1 MTHSKIKTLRK
12 PAILLSVI
20 AALTLL
26 AVGVTAAYVAFK
38 TELLSNEFEP
48 AEVACQVE
56 EQFVDGIK
64 SDVKVRNVG
73 NATAYIRVALVVNFV
88 NDNNGTILPKA
99 PVEGQDYSM
108 ELSATNW
115 IKGADGYYYYTK
127 PVSIDA
133 VTTTLIS
140 EVRSL
145 NSTNGTSVSFK
156 ILASAVQSD
165 PTKAVDQAWGIKV
178 VNGLLAP

>member
-12 PAILLSVI
+12 PAILLIVI
-20 AALTLL
+20 AALTLI
-26 AVGVTAAYVAFK
+26 AVGVTVAYIAFK
-38 TELLSNEFEP
+38 TELLTNEFEP
-48 AEVACQVE
+48 AAVACRVE
-56 EQFVDGIK
+56 GKFEDGVK
-64 SDVKVRNVG
+64 SEVKIRNVG

-88 NDNNGTILPKA
+88 NDKNGTILPQT
-99 PVEGQDYSM
+99 PVEGQDYTI
-108 ELSATNW
+108 ELDTTNW
-115 IKGADGYYYYTK
+115 LKGADGYYYYTK
-127 PVSIDA
+127 PVSIEA

-145 NSTNGTSVSFK
+145 DSPEGTSVSFK

-165 PTKAVDQAWGIKV
+165 PPKAVEQAWGIRV

>member
-1 MTHSKIKTLRK
+1 MTYCKIKKLSK
-12 PAILLSVI
+12 SAILLIVV

-26 AVGVTAAYVAFK
+26 AVGVTAAYIAFK
-38 TELLSNEFEP
+38 TELLTNEFEP
-48 AEVACQVE
+48 AFVACKVE
-56 EQFVDGIK
+56 ETFEDGVK
-64 SDVKVRNVG
+64 SEVKVRNIG
-73 NATAYIRVALVVNFV
+73 NATAYIRVAIVVNFV
-88 NDNNGTILPKA
+88 NDNNGTIIPKT

-140 EVRSL
+140 EVRTINTPEGASL
-145 NSTNGTSVSFK
+145 SFK

-165 PTKAVDQAWGIKV
+165 PTKAVEQAWGIKV